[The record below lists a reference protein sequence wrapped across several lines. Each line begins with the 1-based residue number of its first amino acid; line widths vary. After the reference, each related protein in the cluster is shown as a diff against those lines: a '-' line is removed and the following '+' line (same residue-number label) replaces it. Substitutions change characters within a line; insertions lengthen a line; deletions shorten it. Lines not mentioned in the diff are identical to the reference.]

1 MVMYVNKYINID
13 ARKWIILVLGCMA
26 MSYFVNIWP
35 VLFIVGLSALNAFML
50 RYERYMDLP
59 IDIELSTFSAILMAL
74 KYGVMWGI
82 IAGIAT
88 KMAVMVSNRDFNR
101 NSIVS
106 LSAYVLAAIFAAVF
120 SSLPILY
127 LGLLVTLLVNLFSFL
142 VMRFVFF
149 VSEYEIASYT
159 ITNVLFN
166 VVIFVGISEFIFRL
180 IPVL

>member
-1 MVMYVNKYINID
+1 MNLYISKYVNID
-13 ARKWIILVLGCMA
+13 AKKWMIFVLGCIA
-26 MSYFVNIWP
+26 VSYFVNIWP
-35 VLFIVGLSALNAFML
+35 VLLIGVLCMVNAFML
-50 RYERYMDLP
+50 RYERYVDLP

-82 IAGIAT
+82 AAGIAT
-88 KMAVMVSNRDFNR
+88 KFAVMISNRDFNR

-106 LSAYVLAAIFAAVF
+106 LSGYVLAAVFAGIF
-120 SSLPILY
+120 SDLPILY
-127 LGLLVTLLVNLFSFL
+127 LGLLVTLLVNLFTFL

-166 VVIFVGISEFIFRL
+166 IVIFVGLSDLIFR
-180 IPVL
+180 IVPVI